1 MKIDVKL
8 TAVSGKEKALKMIE
22 INEEEAGGT
31 DIYSSWATN
40 TNRPPCGIYHN
51 YLSRQVTPF

>member
-22 INEEEAGGT
+22 INEEGG
-31 DIYSSWATN
+31 
-40 TNRPPCGIYHN
+40 RGH
-51 YLSRQVTPF
+51 